1 MIRFNGLYEHEK
13 GEGFYPAWRPLEVQL
28 GYGLIPLVQEE
39 KRAPLLQEIGYCR
52 ENIFTD
58 FGFYIPPIHI
68 RDNMCLEP
76 YEYALMFND
85 VKMGELKKI
94 QPEQIL
100 CIKTNNNLE
109 KISGIYIKEPVSGI
123 EVVITDE
130 SNGSKAEQLGYK
142 VCSVSNFIRVQL
154 TEIIRKNIHKF
165 LNQHMVNEII
175 NRLRPQNPDVVDNV
189 MFTHHFS
196 VSNLKIIL
204 NWLLEEG
211 VPIRDINTIMET
223 ISDYIDE
230 NDKPVFIME
239 KIRERLAYDFIPK
252 YADEDKVVN
261 TILVSE
267 SVGELLYQNLDIPNS
282 GIELPDLLLEK
293 NINRKLI
300 QSIKECLKTVSEK
313 NTQEIFLCPS
323 CIRTGFSEFLKR
335 TVGSYPC
342 ISERECLEMNR
353 EYTFKKIGEL
363 VINEK

>member
-1 MIRFNGLYEHEK
+1 MIRFNGIYEHEK
-13 GEGFYPAWRPLEVQL
+13 GGGFYPAWRPLEVQL
-28 GYGLIPLVQEE
+28 GYGLIPLVQIE
-39 KRAPLLQEIGYCR
+39 KRAPLLDEIHYCR
-52 ENIFTD
+52 ENIFTE

-76 YEYALMFND
+76 YEYALMFNN
-85 VKMGELKKI
+85 VKMGGLKKI

-109 KISGIYIKEPVSGI
+109 RISGIYIKESVFGRDI
-123 EVVITDE
+123 VITDE
-130 SNGSKAEQLGYK
+130 SNKNKAEQLGYK
-142 VCSVSNFIRVQL
+142 VCSVSNFIRVQF
-154 TEIIRKNIHKF
+154 TEIISKNIHKF

-175 NRLRPQNPDVVDNV
+175 NRLRTQNPDVVDNV

-223 ISDYIDE
+223 ISDYIEE
-230 NDKPVFIME
+230 NNKLVFLME

-261 TILVSE
+261 TIVVSE
-267 SVGELLYQNLDIPNS
+267 SVGELLYKNLDIPNS

-293 NINRKLI
+293 NIDRKLI